1 MNLAALWVACTKLIT
16 INIVQWR
23 LLREPCFFVLI
34 VSYLPHNSNSDN
46 EPTERSR
53 ATRDHRHNFINCF
66 ILPVVPLNHSR
77 RFGFSYQKQTFAIFS
92 PTPIFP
98 WNILLVKWHE
108 IHIRHFV
115 IYSSHQ
121 KGYSWQFG

>member
-16 INIVQWR
+16 INIVQRR
-23 LLREPCFFVLI
+23 LLREPFLFVLS
-34 VSYLPHNSNSDN
+34 VSYWPHIRIRDN

-53 ATRDHRHNFINCF
+53 ATRDLRHNLINGL